1 MLHKEFWF
9 PTQIYIKEFNLDNDQ
24 LAHDIVE
31 WSKQDPGLSKT
42 NVNGWHSK
50 SDMHQKPE
58 YKPLVDQLFEM
69 QHEIFKE
76 DCLADQPVL
85 GNMWANINPTYSY
98 NKTHTHP
105 NSMWSGVY
113 YIKVPKNSGK
123 LFLEDPRPGPN
134 QHMPR
139 RVDNLPEQLWRVCA
153 YEPVEGRMIF
163 FPSWL
168 PHGVDINMNTEKGEK
183 NWRISVS
190 YNFIQ
195 I

>member
-1 MLHKEFWF
+1 MNNKAEYQPL
-9 PTQIYIKEFNLDNDQ
+9 IKE
-24 LAHDIVE
+24 
-31 WSKQDPGLSKT
+31 
-42 NVNGWHSK
+42 
-50 SDMHQKPE
+50 
-58 YKPLVDQLFEM
+58 LFKMAE
-69 QHEIFKE
+69 ECNK
-76 DCLADQPVL
+76 DYGVLPKLGL
-85 GNMWANINPTYSY
+85 GNMWANVNPTYSY

-139 RVDNLPEQLWRVCA
+139 RADNLPEMLWRVCA

-195 I
+195 V